1 MGVAAAGAGVAGAGA
16 AVRLLYV
23 QGCGSCGRRGG
34 YRAAGARA
42 YCSEKPSIITDPF
55 LSPG

>member
-1 MGVAAAGAGVAGAGA
+1 MKRSKERAGRAGVNATASVK
-16 AVRLLYV
+16 AVGV
-23 QGCGSCGRRGG
+23 NAVGVNG
-34 YRAAGARA
+34 A

>member
-1 MGVAAAGAGVAGAGA
+1 MRVGAGA
-16 AVRLLYV
+16 SAGVKAVGV
-23 QGCGSCGRRGG
+23 NG
-34 YRAAGARA
+34 A

>member
-1 MGVAAAGAGVAGAGA
+1 MRVGVNATASVKAVGVSG
-16 AVRLLYV
+16 
-23 QGCGSCGRRGG
+23 
-34 YRAAGARA
+34 A